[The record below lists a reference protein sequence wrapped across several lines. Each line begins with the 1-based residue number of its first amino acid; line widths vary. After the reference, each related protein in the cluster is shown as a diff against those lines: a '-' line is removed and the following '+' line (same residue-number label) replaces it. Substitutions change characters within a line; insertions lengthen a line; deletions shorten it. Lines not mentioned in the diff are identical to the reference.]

1 MPPLMIKKKLNET
14 KSFRKDFLFK
24 FIFLTFKKFIHVH
37 NLFWCFYSEITLS
50 FPPNPFF
57 TRSLPRPHRFSCVF
71 WLGFGESLHVVGE
84 RERGEQRT
92 RLVGIAFRS
101 MHMRFFTGL
110 YGPNF
115 LELTPLRK
123 MSPCPPSSHHLP
135 IERREGVGFRSLA
148 QI

>member
-1 MPPLMIKKKLNET
+1 MKPSHSDKMFF
-14 KSFRKDFLFK
+14 S
-24 FIFLTFKKFIHVH
+24 
-37 NLFWCFYSEITLS
+37 NLFSYPSRSSYMCIIYFGPFTLKLPCHS
-50 FPPNPFF
+50 HRIPSLQKVSPAHTDFHVFF
-57 TRSLPRPHRFSCVF
+57 GLGLGRVCV
-71 WLGFGESLHVVGE
+71 WWGV

-92 RLVGIAFRS
+92 CLVGIAFRS

-123 MSPCPPSSHHLP
+123 MSPCPPNSHHLP

>member
-1 MPPLMIKKKLNET
+1 MPPFMIKKKLNET

-24 FIFLTFKKFIHVH
+24 FIFLPFKKFIHVH
-37 NLFWCFYSEITLS
+37 NLFWFFYSEITLP
-50 FPPNPFF
+50 FPPNSFF
-57 TRSLPRPHRFSCVF
+57 TKSLPHPHRFSCVF
-71 WLGFGESLHVVGE
+71 WFGFRGSLRVVGGEGE
-84 RERGEQRT
+84 RRAENTFSWHCFQEHAYEILHWT
-92 RLVGIAFRS
+92 LRS
-101 MHMRFFTGL
+101 H
-110 YGPNF
+110 F